1 MSDVSDTASSSVSA
15 MLSSVSG
22 WRDHLDGDRAVD
34 VAHLDDALGLPLRE
48 EAYVRALLDPRGHVF
63 QRLEYVGD
71 ALLDAV
77 LLQQLVLLEP
87 WSEPS
92 LAAVNGEQQALVSD
106 HALGRVAARRGLPEV
121 RTFTVSRQRL
131 ADRIEAAIGAA
142 WADSGLAAAE
152 EVASR
157 LVVTPGLADLPRVAG
172 VPDPGVGIPEGGV
185 GDDRFELAA
194 RVCGHDPVNV
204 AWYAAAAHPG
214 PSRRRLAVV
223 GNAVLEAA
231 CATAQYVEDPLATE
245 AQMSEE
251 RRVATSNAVLAGRAR
266 DLGLVAHDD
275 AGDRRAVADE
285 VQALVGAV
293 TLDAGTAAGLGV
305 AASVLGRTY
314 APGPV
319 PPRRD

>member
-1 MSDVSDTASSSVSA
+1 VRLGDAVSVG
-15 MLSSVSG
+15 G
-22 WRDHLDGDRAVD
+22 WREHLDGDRSVD
-34 VAHLDDALGLPLRE
+34 VARLDEALGVPLSE
-48 EAYVRALLDPRGHVF
+48 EAYVRALLDPRGHLF

-87 WSEPS
+87 WTESS
-92 LAAVNGEQQALVSD
+92 LAVVNGEQQALVSD

-121 RTFTVSRQRL
+121 RSFTVSRRRL

-142 WADSGLAAAE
+142 WADSGLDAAE

-157 LVVTPGLADLPRVAG
+157 LVVTPGLDRLPRVAG
-172 VPDPGVGIPEGGV
+172 VPEGN
-185 GDDRFELAA
+185 GDERFEMAA
-194 RVCGHDPVNV
+194 RVCGHDPVTP
-204 AWYAAAAHPG
+204 AWYGAAAHAG

-223 GNAVLEAA
+223 GNAVLETA

-251 RRVATSNAVLAGRAR
+251 RRVATSNAVLAGRAH
-266 DLGLVAHDD
+266 DLGLVAPDD
-275 AGDRRAVADE
+275 SGDRRAVADE

-293 TLDAGTAAGLGV
+293 THDAGTAAGLEV
-305 AASVLGRTY
+305 AASVLGRPY

-319 PPRRD
+319 PLRRD

>member
-1 MSDVSDTASSSVSA
+1 VSDAAHACVST
-15 MLSSVSG
+15 MLGAVSG
-22 WRDHLDGDRAVD
+22 WRDDVEGDLAAD
-34 VAHLDDALGLPLRE
+34 VAHLDAALGVALHDQS
-48 EAYVRALLDPRGHVF
+48 YVRALIDPSGHVF

-121 RTFTVSRQRL
+121 RTFTVSHQRL

-142 WADSGLAAAE
+142 WADSGLDAAE

-157 LVVTPGLADLPRVAG
+157 LVVTPGLVDLPRVAG
-172 VPDPGVGIPEGGV
+172 IPDSVV

-194 RVCGHDPVNV
+194 RVCGHDPVTV

-214 PSRRRLAVV
+214 PPRRRLAVV
-223 GNAVLEAA
+223 GNAVLETA
-231 CATAQYVEDPLATE
+231 CATAQYVEDPLTTE

-251 RRVATSNAVLAGRAR
+251 RRIATSNAVLAGRAR
-266 DLGLVAHDD
+266 ELGLVAPDD
-275 AGDRRAVADE
+275 FGDRRAVADE

-293 TLDAGTAAGLGV
+293 TLDAGTAAGLEV